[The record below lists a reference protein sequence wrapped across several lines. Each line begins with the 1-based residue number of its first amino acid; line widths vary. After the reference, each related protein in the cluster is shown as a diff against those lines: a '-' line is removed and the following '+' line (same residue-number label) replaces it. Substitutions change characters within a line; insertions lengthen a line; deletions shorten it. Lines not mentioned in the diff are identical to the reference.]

1 METNDYGL
9 LGEHLGHSY
18 SRQIHESLG
27 RYSYTLMEM
36 TPDQLDAF
44 LKSRDFKGVNVTI
57 PYKKTVLPYLDTV
70 DPQAKS
76 VGTCNCI
83 VNRNGKLTGYN
94 TDYDGIMDTFR
105 KNGIDVQDKIC
116 LVIGNGGVAAAYKA
130 CLRDLGAREIICA
143 YYRTAPGTVSYAEAM
158 KRKDVQILINATPI
172 GMYPEVKETPVS
184 LEPFEKL
191 EFVVDPVYN
200 PFMTRLLMEAQERG
214 IPFENGLHMLVVQA
228 IRAAELFT
236 GEPVSPAE
244 IQKIWKDILMERVN
258 IAFIGMPSS
267 GKSTLAALLAQKTG
281 RRLIEIDDI
290 IVQKTGME
298 ISEYFRTFGEDA
310 FRAVEKEVT
319 AHFAKQSGLIL
330 SCGGGVVLDPENIE
344 ALQQNSVIVYVD
356 RDLSLLIQEDESR
369 PALAAGIH
377 NLYSV
382 RHTLYENAADYTV
395 KNNDRLQ
402 DALQDIMNTLKEDA
416 IYRRL
421 NDYDYYLK
429 ENS

>member
-1 METNDYGL
+1 M
-9 LGEHLGHSY
+9 
-18 SRQIHESLG
+18 
-27 RYSYTLMEM
+27 
-36 TPDQLDAF
+36 
-44 LKSRDFKGVNVTI
+44 
-57 PYKKTVLPYLDTV
+57 
-70 DPQAKS
+70 
-76 VGTCNCI
+76 
-83 VNRNGKLTGYN
+83 
-94 TDYDGIMDTFR
+94 
-105 KNGIDVQDKIC
+105 
-116 LVIGNGGVAAAYKA
+116 
-130 CLRDLGAREIICA
+130 
-143 YYRTAPGTVSYAEAM
+143 
-158 KRKDVQILINATPI
+158 
-172 GMYPEVKETPVS
+172 S

-267 GKSTLAALLAQKTG
+267 GKSTLAALLAKKTG
-281 RRLIEIDDI
+281 RKLIEIDDI

-310 FRAVEKEVT
+310 FRALEKEVT

-344 ALQQNSVIVYVD
+344 ALQQNSVIVYID

-369 PALAAGIH
+369 PALAAGIQ
-377 NLYSV
+377 NLYNV

-395 KNNDRLQ
+395 KNNDTLQ
-402 DALQDIMNTLKEDA
+402 DALQDIMSTLKEDA